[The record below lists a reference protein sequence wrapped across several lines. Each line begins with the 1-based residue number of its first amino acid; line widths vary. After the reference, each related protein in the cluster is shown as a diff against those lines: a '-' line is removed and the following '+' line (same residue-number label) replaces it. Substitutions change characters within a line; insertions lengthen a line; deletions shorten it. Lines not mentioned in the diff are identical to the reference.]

1 MTLNPDGTSC
11 NERRNMKLKGKT
23 AVVTGAA
30 SGIGKAI
37 ALAFAR
43 EGADVAVADINVG
56 GGEET
61 VRQIQKLKRA
71 AFFVETDVAESES
84 VRNLV
89 ETALG
94 RFGKLNIMVNN
105 AGVEVFQ
112 RLADT
117 DEQTWDR
124 VISINLRGV
133 FLGTRYAIRKMLNNG
148 GGVIINMASVAGLM
162 GAGGLAAYN
171 ASKGGVVLL
180 TKNTAMDYGQH
191 NIRANCIC
199 PGFIATPMVEAV
211 LGLSG
216 AEEIKDDVINLSP
229 AGRLGKPEEVAHCAV
244 FLASDDSSFVNGH
257 ALVVDGGMS
266 AGWQIDVEK
275 VLG

>member
-1 MTLNPDGTSC
+1 
-11 NERRNMKLKGKT
+11 MKLKGKA

-43 EGADVAVADINVG
+43 EGAEVVVADINVDG
-56 GGEET
+56 GKET
-61 VRQIQKLKRA
+61 VRQIEELKGA
-71 AFFVETDVAESES
+71 AFLVETDVAESEQ

-89 ETALG
+89 ETTVERLG
-94 RFGKLNIMVNN
+94 RLNVLVNN

-124 VISINLRGV
+124 LISINLRGV
-133 FLGTRYAIRKMLNNG
+133 FLGTKYAIPNMLGNG
-148 GGVIINMASVAGLM
+148 GGVIINMASVAGIM

-180 TKNTAMDYGQH
+180 TRNTAMDYGSQ

-211 LGLSG
+211 LGLPG
-216 AEEIKDDVINLSP
+216 AQEAKDTIINLCP
-229 AGRLGKPEEVAHCAV
+229 AGRLGTPEEVAHCAV
-244 FLASDDSSFVNGH
+244 FLASDDSSFINGH

>member
-1 MTLNPDGTSC
+1 
-11 NERRNMKLKGKT
+11 MKLSDKV

-30 SGIGKAI
+30 SGIGRAI
-37 ALAFAR
+37 ALAFAK
-43 EGADVAVADINVG
+43 EGAKVVVADINVG

-61 VRQIQKLKRA
+61 VRLIEDLKGTA
-71 AFFVETDVAESES
+71 LFVETDVAESEP

-89 ETALG
+89 EKTVE
-94 RFGKLNIMVNN
+94 RFGTLDIMVNN
-105 AGVEVFQ
+105 AGIEVFQ

-133 FLGTRYAIRKMLNNG
+133 FLGTKYAVPKMLDAG
-148 GGVIINMASVAGLM
+148 RGVIVNMASIAGIM
-162 GAGGLAAYN
+162 GAGGLGAYN

-180 TKNTAMDYGQH
+180 TRNTAMDYGRR

-211 LGLSG
+211 MSLPG
-216 AEEIKDDVINLSP
+216 ADQVKDTVLKLSP
-229 AGRLGKPEEVAHCAV
+229 AARLGTPEEVAHCAV
-244 FLASDDSSFVNGH
+244 FLASDESSFVNGH

-266 AGWQIDVEK
+266 AGWQTDVEA

>member
-1 MTLNPDGTSC
+1 MRLQN
-11 NERRNMKLKGKT
+11 KV

-43 EGADVAVADINVG
+43 EGACVVVSDINVD

-61 VRQIQKLKRA
+61 GALIKKNNGNAL
-71 AFFVETDVAESES
+71 FVEADVAESDA

-89 ETALG
+89 QTTVDHFRAVD
-94 RFGKLNIMVNN
+94 IMVNN
-105 AGVEVFQ
+105 AGIELVQ

-124 VISINLRGV
+124 LIAINLKGV
-133 FLGTRYAIRKMLNNG
+133 FLGTKFAVPKMLANG
-148 GGVIINMASVAGLM
+148 GGIIINMASVAGIM
-162 GAGGLAAYN
+162 GAGGLGAYN

-180 TKNTAMDYGQH
+180 TKNTAMDYGKH

-199 PGFIATPMVEAV
+199 PGFIATPMVENIMA
-211 LGLSG
+211 LPG
-216 AEEIKDDVINLSP
+216 AQEIKNRIVDLCP
-229 AGRLGKPEEVAHCAV
+229 AGRLGRPEEVANCAV
-244 FLASDDSSFVNGH
+244 FLASDESSYINGH
-257 ALVVDGGMS
+257 ALVMDGGMS
-266 AGWQIDVEK
+266 AGWQLDVDRI
-275 VLG
+275 LG

>member
-1 MTLNPDGTSC
+1 
-11 NERRNMKLKGKT
+11 MKLKGKT

-37 ALAFAR
+37 ALAFAN
-43 EGADVAVADINVG
+43 EGAEIAVADINIEG
-56 GGEET
+56 GNET
-61 VRQIQKLKRA
+61 VRQIQQLKRT
-71 AFFVETDVAESES
+71 AFFVETDVSESES

-89 ETALG
+89 ETTID
-94 RFGKLNIMVNN
+94 RFGGLNVMVNN

-133 FLGTRYAIRKMLNNG
+133 YLGTRYAIPRMLENG
-148 GGVIINMASVAGLM
+148 GGAIINMASVAGLM

-180 TKNTAMDYGQH
+180 TKNTAMDYGNR

-199 PGFIATPMVEAV
+199 PGFIATPMVEAIM
-211 LGLSG
+211 GLPG
-216 AEEIKDDVINLSP
+216 AREVKDSIINLSP
-229 AGRLGKPEEVAHCAV
+229 AGRLGKPEEVARCAV

>member
-1 MTLNPDGTSC
+1 MRLND
-11 NERRNMKLKGKT
+11 KV
-23 AVVTGAA
+23 AIVTGAA
-30 SGIGKAI
+30 SGIGRAI

-43 EGADVAVADINVG
+43 EGARVMVADINAEG
-56 GGEET
+56 GAET
-61 VRQIQKLKRA
+61 VRQIEDLKGTA
-71 AFFVETDVAESES
+71 SFVETDVAESEAIAD
-84 VRNLV
+84 LV
-89 ETALG
+89 EQTTG
-94 RFGKLNIMVNN
+94 RFGKLDIMVNN

-117 DEQTWDR
+117 SEQMWDH

-133 FLGTRYAIRKMLNNG
+133 FLGTKHAIPKMLENG
-148 GGVIINMASVAGLM
+148 GGAIVNMASVAGIM
-162 GAGGLAAYN
+162 GVGGLAAYN

-180 TKNTAMDYGQH
+180 TRNTAMDYGKH

-211 LGLSG
+211 MGLPGAQTVKGDILG
-216 AEEIKDDVINLSP
+216 LSP

-244 FLASDDSSFVNGH
+244 FLASDESSYVNGH

-266 AGWQIDVEK
+266 AGWQIDVEAIM
-275 VLG
+275 G

>member
-1 MTLNPDGTSC
+1 
-11 NERRNMKLKGKT
+11 MKLKDRV

-30 SGIGKAI
+30 SGIGRAI

-43 EGADVAVADINVG
+43 EGARVVVADINVE

-61 VRQIQKLKRA
+61 VRRIEDLKGSA
-71 AFFVETDVAESES
+71 LFVETDVAESEP
-84 VRNLV
+84 VRNLI
-89 ETALG
+89 EKTIE
-94 RFGKLNIMVNN
+94 RFGKLDIMVNN

-124 VISINLRGV
+124 VISVNLRGV
-133 FLGTRYAIRKMLNNG
+133 FLGTKYAVPKMLDAG
-148 GGVIINMASVAGLM
+148 GGVIVNMASVAGIM
-162 GAGGLAAYN
+162 GAGGLGAYN

-180 TKNTAMDYGQH
+180 TKNTAMDYGRH

-199 PGFIATPMVEAV
+199 PGFIETPMVEAV
-211 LGLSG
+211 MSLPG
-216 AEEIKDDVINLSP
+216 ADAIRDTVLNLSP

-244 FLASDDSSFVNGH
+244 FLASDESSFVNGH

>member
-1 MTLNPDGTSC
+1 M
-11 NERRNMKLKGKT
+11 RLKGKV

-37 ALAFAR
+37 ALTFAR
-43 EGADVAVADINVG
+43 EGARQALADINVG

-61 VRQIQKLKRA
+61 ANQIEALQGE
-71 AFFVETDVAESES
+71 AFFVETDVALSDS
-84 VRNLV
+84 VKNLV
-89 ETALG
+89 DKTIE
-94 RFGKLNIMVNN
+94 RFGRIDVMVNN
-105 AGVEVFQ
+105 AGIEVFQ

-117 DEQTWDR
+117 EEEMWDR
-124 VISINLRGV
+124 LMSINLKGV
-133 FLGTRYAIRKMLNNG
+133 FLGTKYAVPKMIEQG
-148 GGVIINMASVAGLM
+148 GGAIINMASVAGIM

-180 TKNTAMDYGQH
+180 TKNTAMDYGQK

-199 PGFIATPMVEAV
+199 PGFIATPMVEAIM
-211 LGLSG
+211 SMPG
-216 AEEIKDDVINLSP
+216 AEEVNRSILDLCP

-244 FLASDDSSFVNGH
+244 FLASDESSYINGH

-275 VLG
+275 ILG

>member
-1 MTLNPDGTSC
+1 M
-11 NERRNMKLKGKT
+11 RLKDKS
-23 AVVTGAA
+23 AIVTGAA

-43 EGADVAVADINVG
+43 EGAEVAVADINVED
-56 GGEET
+56 GEET
-61 VRQIQKLKRA
+61 VRQIQELKGS
-71 AFFVETDVAESES
+71 AFFVETDVAESEP
-84 VRNLV
+84 VRNMV
-89 ETALG
+89 ETTVE
-94 RFGKLNIMVNN
+94 RFGRLNIMVNN

-124 VISINLRGV
+124 VISINLRSV
-133 FLGTRYAIRKMLNNG
+133 FLGTRHAVPRMLDNG
-148 GGVIINMASVAGLM
+148 GGTIINMASVAGLM
-162 GAGGLAAYN
+162 GIGGLAAYN

-180 TKNTAMDYGQH
+180 TKNTAMDYGKD

-211 LGLSG
+211 LGLPG
-216 AEEIKDDVINLSP
+216 AEEAKDTIINLCP
-229 AGRLGKPEEVAHCAV
+229 EGRLGKPEEVARCAV
-244 FLASDDSSFVNGH
+244 FLASDESSFVNGH